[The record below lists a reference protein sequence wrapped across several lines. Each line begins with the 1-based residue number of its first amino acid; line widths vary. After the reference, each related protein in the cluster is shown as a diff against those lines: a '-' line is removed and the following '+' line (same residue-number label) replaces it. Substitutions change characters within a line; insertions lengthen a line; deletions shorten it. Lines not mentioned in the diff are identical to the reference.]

1 MTDHRV
7 SLLSSRKA
15 ATDSLLDRAR
25 NGRRVALGS
34 RMVTII
40 QTSSDGKTFVEH
52 HLPAMPRVVDLL
64 ARLGADA
71 QVVTVRTQPRGF
83 NPDIRPDIAAE

>member
-1 MTDHRV
+1 MTSQRI
-7 SLLSSRKA
+7 SPLTSRKP
-15 ATDSLLDRAR
+15 ATGSLLDRAR
-25 NGRRVALGS
+25 NGRRAAIET

-64 ARLGADA
+64 ARLGAEA
-71 QVVTVRTQPRGF
+71 QIVSLRTQPRVIF
-83 NPDIRPDIAAE
+83 PDAHPDIAAE